1 MQYLTILFVFLQH
14 KTAISPY
21 YIDQSIRGS
30 SHAIKKTIMKK
41 TGNICDF
48 ALERDAALM
57 AAYRQE
63 IDENNPAS
71 LSRIA
76 EGVARRPSSR
86 FWVSEERAVAVVA
99 AMLRGEDVTS
109 GMHPSKRRMYEEI
122 HRRIIAVIARSPG
135 ASLVS
140 MVAEVI
146 YTPAPEFYLSPR
158 YIRDRIII
166 AKSRK
171 EQPCRVRS

>member
-1 MQYLTILFVFLQH
+1 
-14 KTAISPY
+14 
-21 YIDQSIRGS
+21 
-30 SHAIKKTIMKK
+30 MKK

-63 IDENNPAS
+63 IIENNPPTLA
-71 LSRIA
+71 RIA
-76 EGVARRPSSR
+76 EGVAHRPCSR
-86 FWVSEERAVAVVA
+86 FWVSEERAVAVVS
-99 AMLRGEDVTS
+99 AMLRGEDVTA

-122 HRRIIAVIARSPG
+122 HRRTLGMIARNPG

-140 MVAEVI
+140 MVADVI

-158 YIRDRIII
+158 YIRDRIIF
-166 AKSRK
+166 AKNRK
-171 EQPCRVRS
+171 EPPCSMRS